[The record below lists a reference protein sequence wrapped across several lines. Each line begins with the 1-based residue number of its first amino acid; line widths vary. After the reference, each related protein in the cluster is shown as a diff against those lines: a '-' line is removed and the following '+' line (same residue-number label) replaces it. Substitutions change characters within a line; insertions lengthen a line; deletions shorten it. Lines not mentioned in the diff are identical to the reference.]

1 MATAVFMVLM
11 VCGYWYTTRDISTR
25 FKLKRTFGWDV
36 YFLVALYGCIFV
48 LQGVLAIALVYLLL
62 WGISFGINHLPT
74 LYALPE
80 NVHYHRDFINWSFL
94 GIQAPVVIMLM
105 VSVMLC
111 LFRTT
116 WAPGLRLNTAGRKR
130 LYQQL
135 TSANG
140 VEGILYQ
147 CMERGDMVYITL
159 NSHRVY
165 IGMVHT
171 ARCETSSTDNV
182 VVIPMISGYRDR
194 NTQQL
199 IVEHNYAAYYQQHWI
214 TPVSE
219 PNNALNFRKVI
230 LLNQIESLS
239 LFDPA
244 TACGFEKWVPLGDE
258 GQGEKAPDER
268 VPWV

>member
-1 MATAVFMVLM
+1 
-11 VCGYWYTTRDISTR
+11 
-25 FKLKRTFGWDV
+25 
-36 YFLVALYGCIFV
+36 
-48 LQGVLAIALVYLLL
+48 
-62 WGISFGINHLPT
+62 
-74 LYALPE
+74 
-80 NVHYHRDFINWSFL
+80 
-94 GIQAPVVIMLM
+94 
-105 VSVMLC
+105 
-111 LFRTT
+111 
-116 WAPGLRLNTAGRKR
+116 
-130 LYQQL
+130 
-135 TSANG
+135 
-140 VEGILYQ
+140 
-147 CMERGDMVYITL
+147 MVYITL

>member
-1 MATAVFMVLM
+1 M
-11 VCGYWYTTRDISTR
+11 
-25 FKLKRTFGWDV
+25 
-36 YFLVALYGCIFV
+36 
-48 LQGVLAIALVYLLL
+48 LL
-62 WGISFGINHLPT
+62 WGVSSVINHLPQIH
-74 LYALPE
+74 ALSQ
-80 NVHYHRDFINWSFL
+80 NVYYHRDFINWSFL
-94 GIQAPVVIMLM
+94 GIQAPVVIMLC

-116 WAPGLRLNTAGRKR
+116 WSPGLRLNTAGRKQ
-130 LYQQL
+130 LYKQL

-147 CMERGDMVYITL
+147 CMEQGDMVYITL
-159 NSHRVY
+159 SSHRVY

-194 NTQQL
+194 QTQQL
-199 IVEHNYAAYYQQHWI
+199 RVEHNYAAHYLENWI

-230 LLNQIESLS
+230 LINQIESLS

-244 TACGFEKWVPLGDE
+244 TACGFEKLASIREQPMDQTASGDRTPLL
-258 GQGEKAPDER
+258 
-268 VPWV
+268 